1 MYNKEKIKLTSYT
14 KGGGWASK
22 IDPGDLFDVLSQ
34 VNQPTSDNSILG
46 YSGADDAAAYRISK
60 DKTIIQTVDF
70 FTPIVDDP
78 YTFGQIAASNALSD
92 IYAMGGKPLFALN
105 IVGFPME
112 SLSKLILKDILQGG
126 ADKANEA
133 GIPILGGHSVKD
145 SEPKYGL
152 VVTGEVNEKNIWKN
166 SSAQI
171 GDVIILTK
179 PIGTGI
185 IANASK
191 KNAASKKIVDISIN
205 QMKTLNKY
213 AADRLLDLQVN
224 AVTDITGFGLL
235 GHLNEVCEASD
246 VTAEIN
252 FNKVPLIEGSKDLAI
267 NGFIPGGTRKNLDYY
282 SRNIKFNNSLTN
294 IQKLQLAD
302 AQTSGGLLVTLK
314 ENEAN
319 KFIKNYNSSS
329 SVIGK
334 VIKKEQHNI
343 LVNI

>member
-1 MYNKEKIKLTSYT
+1 
-14 KGGGWASK
+14 
-22 IDPGDLFDVLSQ
+22 
-34 VNQPTSDNSILG
+34 
-46 YSGADDAAAYRISK
+46 
-60 DKTIIQTVDF
+60 
-70 FTPIVDDP
+70 
-78 YTFGQIAASNALSD
+78 
-92 IYAMGGKPLFALN
+92 MGGKPLFALN